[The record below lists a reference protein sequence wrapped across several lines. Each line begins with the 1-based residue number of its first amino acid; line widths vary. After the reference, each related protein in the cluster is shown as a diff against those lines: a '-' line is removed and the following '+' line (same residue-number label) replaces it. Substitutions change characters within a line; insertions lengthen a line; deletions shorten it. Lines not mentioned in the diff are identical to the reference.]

1 MVAFS
6 KTERG
11 QPLLSVVDLCSGYA
25 DTEVLRGVSLNVA
38 TGDFVGVLG
47 PNGAGKTTLLK
58 ALTRLIPTQS
68 GSVSFS
74 GLNLLSFSTHHL
86 ARIGIAI
93 VPEGKQL
100 WPDLTIGEH
109 LVTAGENSRK
119 DRAVRDRQME
129 LAFSL
134 FPLLRERYA
143 ARVNTL
149 SGGQQQM
156 VAVGRALMSSPRLL
170 LLDEPSVGL
179 APKVTL
185 AMFEAISALRSSNLT
200 VVLVEQNIAAALSVV
215 DRAYLFRDGRVI
227 ESGSVEE
234 IRAMDLRRIFLH

>member
-1 MVAFS
+1 MAPFS
-6 KTERG
+6 KTESRKT
-11 QPLLSVVDLCSGYA
+11 LLSVVDLHSGYG
-25 DTEVLRGVSLNVA
+25 DTEVLRGVSLEVS

-47 PNGAGKTTLLK
+47 PNGAGKTTLLRT
-58 ALTRLIPTQS
+58 LTCLVAARS
-68 GSVSFS
+68 GTITFG
-74 GLNLLSFSTHHL
+74 GLDLLSLRTHDI
-86 ARIGIAI
+86 ARAGIAI

-109 LVTAGENSRK
+109 LITAGENSGK
-119 DRAVRDRQME
+119 DRSVFERQME

-134 FPLLRERYA
+134 FPLLRERFA

-156 VAVGRALMSSPRLL
+156 VAVGRALMSAPRLL

-179 APKVTL
+179 APKVTM
-185 AMFEAISALRSSNLT
+185 AMFEAISALRGAGLT

-215 DRAYLFRDGRVI
+215 DHAHLFRDGRVVV
-227 ESGSVEE
+227 SAGVDD
-234 IRAMDLRRIFLH
+234 IRQMDLRNVLLH